1 MSLIHAAN
9 PGRHRLTERRDDL
22 YETPPE
28 AVRAL
33 LRVESLPES
42 IWEPGCGPAASSE
55 SCGRP
60 AAECVCHR
68 SR

>member
-1 MSLIHAAN
+1 MSMSHAAN
-9 PGRHRLTERRDDL
+9 PGRHSIAARKDDL

-42 IWEPGCGPAASSE
+42 IYVPNTLI
-55 SCGRP
+55 GR
-60 AAECVCHR
+60 ADEVIE
-68 SR
+68 